1 MKIPIDLFI
10 KSYFMMD
17 VLWVIFLVIMYGLI
31 LFILIKLEKERKE
44 LIQEYNELVDDY
56 NCQYS
61 LIEHYEYKIWEL
73 LKKLR
78 ELNNLT
84 LDNNENEK

>member
-44 LIQEYNELVDDY
+44 LIQKYNKLVDEYNQLEEVNIQLRKEIKASLNRQLLDFFIG
-56 NCQYS
+56 NC
-61 LIEHYEYKIWEL
+61 KMND
-73 LKKLR
+73 K
-78 ELNNLT
+78 
-84 LDNNENEK
+84 